1 MRTPVAKRAHPYRR
15 PSTPGA
21 LRSRTLVM
29 IIAVVEVVGVR
40 QVTLGQVW
48 LQIQRALY
56 RHISQGALQW
66 AGIEQEIEEVVCLSG
81 CAIGERELWIEPDS
95 LFEKTDRVDQ
105 RVLASKARRSLSADQ
120 SLLCPQLEIIGLES
134 SRLG

>member
-1 MRTPVAKRAHPYRR
+1 MGFGGGYLGSSP
-15 PSTPGA
+15 
-21 LRSRTLVM
+21 LV
-29 IIAVVEVVGVR
+29 IKKAVVEVLSVR
-40 QVTLGQVW
+40 QVTLGQAW

-105 RVLASKARRSLSADQ
+105 RLLASKARRSLSADQ
-120 SLLCPQLEIIGLES
+120 
-134 SRLG
+134 